1 MLKNKENEKWNSIH
15 WSNFTYYCKA
25 GLNGA
30 SISFPETVCSLGPY
44 AVNSSGFEKNRKNS
58 ISEWW
63 AALTQNLGPRRRS
76 AVGGL
81 KSLLLSRCAPTYI
94 TMLRIGSLDNESRAS
109 VWHRDPRPP
118 LPSHSP
124 SPTPPPRPLRG
135 QDIWFG
141 VFPDVCHVAEQSIT
155 DAVACGQL

>member
-1 MLKNKENEKWNSIH
+1 MLKNKENYIWNSIH
-15 WSNFTYYCKA
+15 RSNCTYQCKA
-25 GLNGA
+25 ELN
-30 SISFPETVCSLGPY
+30 SFPETVCSLGPC
-44 AVNSSGFEKNRKNS
+44 AVSSSGSEKNRKTS
-58 ISEWW
+58 VQGWW
-63 AALTQNLGPRRRS
+63 AALTQNFGPRRRS

-81 KSLLLSRCAPTYI
+81 KSLLPSRWAPTYI
-94 TMLRIGSLDNESRAS
+94 SMLHIGLLDNESRAS

-124 SPTPPPRPLRG
+124 SPHPLAPLRPRPLGG

-155 DAVACGQL
+155 GAMAGGQL